1 MTQFSAIL
9 VGNESLL
16 RHAAQTLITG
26 GHRIT
31 AIVTRNPE
39 LRDWAQGAGLTVED
53 QDAPISEN
61 APVAD
66 WLFSVANLSILSPAM
81 LARGQKG
88 AINFHDGPLP
98 RLAGLNAPVWA
109 IIGGE
114 PQHGISWHMIEGG
127 VDEGD
132 ILTQRLFEIRPDDTA
147 LTLNARCFARGAE
160 SFADVVAQL
169 EAGGPQRVKQDLSLR
184 SYVGKD
190 KRPEAASIL
199 DFTQSAAQI
208 GALVRGLD
216 HGGYWNPLAAPKV
229 TRTLMLSLPR
239 T

>member
-9 VGNESLL
+9 VGNESLM
-16 RHAAQTLITG
+16 RHAAETLLAR
-26 GHRIT
+26 GHRIH
-31 AIVTRNPE
+31 AVVTRNPD
-39 LRDWAQGAGLTVED
+39 LRDWAQGAGLAVED
-53 QDAPISEN
+53 QDAPLPAD

-66 WLFSVANLSILSPAM
+66 WLLSVANLSILRPEM
-81 LARGQKG
+81 LARGRLG

-114 PQHGISWHMIEGG
+114 ARHGVTWHMIEGG

-132 ILTQRLFEIRPDDTA
+132 ILTQTLFEIRPDDTA

-169 EAGGPQRVKQDLSLR
+169 EGAGPQRQKQDLSQR
-184 SYVGKD
+184 SYVGRD
-190 KRPEAASIL
+190 KRPEAAGVI
-199 DFTQSAAQI
+199 DFAQPAGRI
-208 GALVRGLD
+208 C
-216 HGGYWNPLAAPKV
+216 
-229 TRTLMLSLPR
+229 
-239 T
+239 